1 MTDNDNSLGEF
12 VYFGIKE
19 GLMRCIDQK
28 IHKKDTIYLQINID
42 GMPLFKSSAKVF
54 WPILCRVHFNP
65 MIYKPYPVAIYA
77 GNSKPKVLSEFLQK
91 FILEINELQADGLV
105 IREKHFQIKIHCFI
119 CDTPARSFLKC
130 TQGHTGFSACER
142 CDVLGKKINQVTV
155 FEPQENLQERTDE
168 SFRNFHQPSHHMNA
182 SPLLLIYPPINMISQ
197 FVLDFMHLGPLGV
210 MKRLLVENWTSG
222 NLKGKISQQQK
233 IELSRRLEYIGPSIP
248 VEFQRKPRSLNIL
261 AKWKATEF
269 MFILLY
275 CGPIVLKHLMSD
287 EQYQHFLLFHTAC
300 RLLCM
305 KNASEYVEYAKE
317 YSTTFVNIS
326 SIIYGPEFV
335 VLNVHNLYHLA
346 DDVAN
351 MNCSLLDISAF
362 SFENCLGKIKRK
374 INAPYRPLAQYCNRL
389 HEENCLQNK
398 LITKLNEFEVLKKNG
413 DEILE
418 LKYKETILSS
428 TFPNN
433 MVRLT
438 DERIVQIENIF
449 FLEENVLKVQGR
461 IVNIIKS
468 VYTYPSNSN
477 VTKIWEIQSQ
487 PSTLSITVSV
497 EQIESKIV
505 HLRLNFLQQK
515 PERAFALSLLHQ

>member
-1 MTDNDNSLGEF
+1 
-12 VYFGIKE
+12 
-19 GLMRCIDQK
+19 
-28 IHKKDTIYLQINID
+28 
-42 GMPLFKSSAKVF
+42 
-54 WPILCRVHFNP
+54 
-65 MIYKPYPVAIYA
+65 
-77 GNSKPKVLSEFLQK
+77 
-91 FILEINELQADGLV
+91 
-105 IREKHFQIKIHCFI
+105 
-119 CDTPARSFLKC
+119 
-130 TQGHTGFSACER
+130 
-142 CDVLGKKINQVTV
+142 
-155 FEPQENLQERTDE
+155 
-168 SFRNFHQPSHHMNA
+168 
-182 SPLLLIYPPINMISQ
+182 
-197 FVLDFMHLGPLGV
+197 
-210 MKRLLVENWTSG
+210 
-222 NLKGKISQQQK
+222 
-233 IELSRRLEYIGPSIP
+233 
-248 VEFQRKPRSLNIL
+248 
-261 AKWKATEF
+261 
-269 MFILLY
+269 
-275 CGPIVLKHLMSD
+275 
-287 EQYQHFLLFHTAC
+287 
-300 RLLCM
+300 M

-317 YSTTFVNIS
+317 YLTTFVNTS

-398 LITKLNEFEVLKKNG
+398 LTTKLNEFEVLKKNG

-418 LKYKETILSS
+418 LKYKKTILSS

-433 MVRLT
+433 IVRLT

-468 VYTYPSNSN
+468 VYTYPFNSN

-515 PERAFALSLLHQ
+515 SERAFALSLLHQ